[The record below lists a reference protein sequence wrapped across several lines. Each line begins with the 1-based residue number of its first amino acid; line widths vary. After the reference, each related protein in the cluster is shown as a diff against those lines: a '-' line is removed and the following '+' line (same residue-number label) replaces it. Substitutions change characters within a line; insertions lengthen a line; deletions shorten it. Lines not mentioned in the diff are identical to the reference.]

1 MAMSV
6 VTSKN
11 ALCTYYGTQ
20 ATYVGLATAAQSTT
34 STVTSELTGG
44 SPAYARVAVTWGT
57 AALSA
62 ITVATAGV
70 TINVP
75 TTNTVTHALLCTAAT
90 GATLYD
96 WCSVT
101 STTYNA
107 QGSAVITPTFTMT

>member
-11 ALCTYYGTQ
+11 TLATYYGTQ
-20 ATYVGLATAAQSTT
+20 ATQVGLATAAQSTT
-34 STVTSELTGG
+34 STITSELTGG
-44 SPAYARVAVTWGT
+44 SPAYARVATTWG
-57 AALSA
+57 SA
-62 ITVATAGV
+62 GSGIITGSAV

-75 TTNTVTHALLCTAAT
+75 TTNTVTYALLCTAST
-90 GATLYD
+90 GATLFD

-107 QGSAVITPTFTMT
+107 QGSAVVTPTFTMT